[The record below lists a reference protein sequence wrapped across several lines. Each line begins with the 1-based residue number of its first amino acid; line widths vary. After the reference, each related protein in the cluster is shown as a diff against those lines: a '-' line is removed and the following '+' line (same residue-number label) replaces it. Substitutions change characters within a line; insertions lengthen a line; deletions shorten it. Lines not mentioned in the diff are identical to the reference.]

1 MDAGRKGNEMQ
12 AERTIRVTSPGMF
25 LAEDGAVYRVVLS
38 QAKRLYAKRLNER
51 GGFEYAS
58 SAIHRLD
65 ESQRMTL
72 EQAQAFGRRYGVCA
86 WCGRDLTDP
95 ASIAAGIGPVCA
107 KGEGGQWSSSERD
120 AAKLALDWDAV
131 TEQMREA
138 RRPLVEANKAATPE
152 PEPEAAPAGTLAIAE
167 DGKTA
172 VLVSGYDPAAVDAC
186 RSIPGRKWDAAAKT
200 NVFKVNT
207 TTVPMLRQLADQFG
221 YEIVGAFPD
230 VEAVLAQRAANVE
243 ASRQTDADVAIDG
256 LGGELLPFQRAGV
269 AYAAANPSTL
279 LADEMGLGKTVQA
292 LATLEATDSFPALVI
307 VPAVV
312 KLNWQRET
320 AKWLP
325 GRRVAVLSGRPSAE
339 CVDELVSLRRL
350 HDQVGPHSLEE
361 CEQVFAAADVPPK
374 DRVVDASAL
383 GVDAPA
389 DPAEPVDQLGIG
401 VRDVESV
408 VPARVPEASLAVD
421 DSGQVREIGRGGRQ
435 AQRRPRPVPS
445 WTIEA
450 TTLAPVVH
458 GALRNADGS
467 RSRRVRGSLSEEL
480 RSLLHAEITILNYDI
495 THAWTPF
502 LRAVGFAAMVA
513 DESHMLKNG
522 KAQRTKAVASIAR
535 KIDRVEFLTGTPLLN
550 RPIELLSQLSILGV
564 LDDFGGPMGFRNR
577 YCDPSYNG
585 YAWDYKGASN
595 VEELHE
601 RLRTVCMIRR
611 LKEQVLTELP
621 AKRRAPV
628 LLPLSDRA
636 AYERVEAD
644 LREFLADKL
653 SRDADFAA
661 ILADL
666 DPDEAAQVAAAELE
680 RRERKAAQAE
690 ILTRINALR
699 QTTAR
704 LKIDAAIEWIRDFTD
719 SGKKLVVFAHHRE
732 IVEGLMAAL
741 AAAKIGAVKLT
752 GETAAEARQAAVD
765 RFQTDDAVRVFVGNI
780 AAAGVGITLTAASDV
795 AFVELPWRP
804 GDVDQAEDRCHRI
817 GQHDSVTAWYLLA
830 ERTMDETMAAL
841 IDEKRG
847 VIEGVTDGR
856 EVATTSIMAGLLA
869 ALTNGVAD
877 AA

>member
-1 MDAGRKGNEMQ
+1 MNAQ
-12 AERTIRVTSPGMF
+12 AERTVRVTSPGMF

-51 GGFEYAS
+51 GGFEYAA
-58 SAIHRLD
+58 SAIYRLD
-65 ESQRMTL
+65 ETQRMTL

-152 PEPEAAPAGTLAIAE
+152 PEPEAEAAGTLTIAE

-221 YEIVGAFPD
+221 YEIVGTFPD

-292 LATLEATDSFPALVI
+292 LATIEVTDSFPALVI

-325 GRRVAVLSGRPSAE
+325 GRRVAVLSGRN
-339 CVDELVSLRRL
+339 
-350 HDQVGPHSLEE
+350 G
-361 CEQVFAAADVPPK
+361 
-374 DRVVDASAL
+374 
-383 GVDAPA
+383 
-389 DPAEPVDQLGIG
+389 
-401 VRDVESV
+401 
-408 VPARVPEASLAVD
+408 
-421 DSGQVREIGRGGRQ
+421 
-435 AQRRPRPVPS
+435 
-445 WTIEA
+445 
-450 TTLAPVVH
+450 
-458 GALRNADGS
+458 NADALDTYD
-467 RSRRVRGSLSEEL
+467 VV
-480 RSLLHAEITILNYDI
+480 ILNYDI
-495 THAWTPF
+495 
-502 LRAVGFAAMVA
+502 VAARKDELKKISWKA
-513 DESHMLKNG
+513 LICDESHYLKNG

-535 KIDRVEFLTGTPLLN
+535 KIDRVDFLTGTPVLN

-577 YCDPSYNG
+577 YCDPNYNG
-585 YAWDYKGASN
+585 YAWEYKGASN

-611 LKEQVLTELP
+611 TKEQVLTELP
-621 AKRRAPV
+621 AKRRATVP
-628 LLPLSDRA
+628 LTLSDRA
-636 AYERVEAD
+636 AYERVERD

-666 DPDEAAQVAAAELE
+666 DPDEAAQEAAAELE

-704 LKIDAAIEWIRDFTD
+704 LKIDSAIEWIRDFTD

-732 IVEGLMAAL
+732 IVDGLMAAL

-841 IDEKRG
+841 IDEKRA

-869 ALTNGVAD
+869 ALTDGVAD